1 MYNENGV
8 LQNENGLPENENGTP
23 ENENGVPQNE
33 NGTPQNENEGCF
45 YCRLSTAKKNCIKGG
60 VVCQIV
66 SNLTLKHS

>member
-8 LQNENGLPENENGTP
+8 LQNENGLP

-45 YCRLSTAKKNCIKGG
+45 YCRSSTAIK
-60 VVCQIV
+60 IV
-66 SNLTLKHS
+66 SKVK

>member
-45 YCRLSTAKKNCIKGG
+45 YCRLSTAKI
-60 VVCQIV
+60 IV
-66 SNLTLKHS
+66 SKVAWFAILGEQF